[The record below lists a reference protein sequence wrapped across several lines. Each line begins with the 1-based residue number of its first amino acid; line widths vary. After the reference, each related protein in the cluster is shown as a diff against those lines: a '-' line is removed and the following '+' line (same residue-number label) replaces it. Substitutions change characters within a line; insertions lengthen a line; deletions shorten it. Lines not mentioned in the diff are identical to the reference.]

1 MWSAQPGMNS
11 RLNDSSTG
19 SLQRIST
26 SSIHRISTGSLRST
40 WRQTGGLWASQCK
53 NPQPKSITKEIAR
66 GLVGERDMR
75 RQTKAKEISTFF
87 GFLVFFGGS
96 VLVLV
101 LVSLPGYPLL

>member
-75 RQTKAKEISTFF
+75 RQTKAAHSGDTDPHSGILTPYNR
-87 GFLVFFGGS
+87 S
-96 VLVLV
+96 V
-101 LVSLPGYPLL
+101 SQRA